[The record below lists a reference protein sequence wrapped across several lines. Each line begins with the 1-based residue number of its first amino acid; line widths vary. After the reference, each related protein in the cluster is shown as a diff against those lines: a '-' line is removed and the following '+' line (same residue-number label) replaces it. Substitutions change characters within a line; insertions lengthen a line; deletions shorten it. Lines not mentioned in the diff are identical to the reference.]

1 MPNDLATLLDPS
13 LALLRQASAAVPST
27 PHLRRTLRRA
37 LAIGSALSLLWAVGA
52 CSLFG
57 GGNAGP
63 PRQKGEPT
71 WSGCVTGSSLEKARN
86 CAEYCATQNLACQ
99 NNGCGHIQNLSTR
112 FGGATYTNSICS
124 GNPVRSYQCNDP
136 FAGDEAVR
144 CCCVGL

>member
-1 MPNDLATLLDPS
+1 MRKDLSTWLVPS
-13 LALLRQASAAVPST
+13 LTSVVSSAPPAA
-27 PHLRRTLRRA
+27 RRPLRRA
-37 LAIGSALSLLWAVGA
+37 FGLALALPLLWAASA

-63 PRQKGEPT
+63 PRQKGEPS
-71 WSGCVTGSSLEKARN
+71 WSGCVTGSSLEKAQN

-99 NNGCGHIQNLSTR
+99 NNGCGHLQNMSTR

-136 FAGDEAVR
+136 FLQDEAVR